1 MSARACSC
9 PHDMSAKARDMCAEA
24 RGMSAE
30 ARDMCA
36 EARDVSTEARD
47 VSAKARD
54 VSAKAR
60 RRRRLGL
67 GGEVGRKGC
76 MVAAAAAE
84 RPRRLAL

>member
-1 MSARACSC
+1 
-9 PHDMSAKARDMCAEA
+9 MSAKARDMCAEA

-36 EARDVSTEARD
+36 EARGM
-47 VSAKARD
+47 SAEARD